1 MTQFDFLGQ
10 LPSPPSGVSGTELT
24 DRVRS
29 LWNAVLQLH
38 RGAERPTYAL
48 DGQLWVKEVSAS
60 QWELTFWDGTQ
71 DTIWATID
79 PTSGETDF
87 AVGDLVVS
95 KKINTPVFALAD
107 GVTITPDL
115 NDGSIQGV
123 TLADNRT
130 MALPANISAGDQLI
144 LIIKQDATGSRT
156 LAWDASYKFAGG
168 AAPTLTT
175 DALGI
180 DVVSVFYDGTDY
192 LANFLGGFG

>member
-29 LWNAVLQLH
+29 LWNAILQLH
-38 RGAERPTYAL
+38 RGAERPTYA
-48 DGQLWVKEVSAS
+48 
-60 QWELTFWDGTQ
+60 
-71 DTIWATID
+71 
-79 PTSGETDF
+79 PPSGEADF